1 MNFYTSTWTHLC
13 KIVEKNDSKY
23 IVQMKKEIKREGER
37 KLRNEMKV
45 ELKKRK

>member
-45 ELKKRK
+45 E

>member
-23 IVQMKKEIKREGER
+23 IVQMRKEIKREGER